1 MSTVTQARAAA
12 AAAPVRRR
20 GELRRDPVFLA
31 CLTVIAALTVVAVL
45 APLIAP
51 GNPNLTDIL
60 GSNAGPSLSHPLGTD
75 SLGRD
80 LLSRLIYGARLSL
93 QGPALIVGAA
103 TVLGTALAIT
113 TAWVGG
119 AFDAVVS
126 RILDILFAFP
136 GLIFAILAVAIFGPG
151 LTAPVIALAIAY
163 LPYSARV
170 LRSTALKERNLPY
183 VSALYVG
190 GFPARRICVRSL
202 LPNIAPFIV
211 VQAALSFG
219 SALIDLSALSYLGL
233 GIQPPTP
240 EWGLM
245 VSDGQSAILNGHPAE
260 SLFAGLLI
268 IITVVSFNLLGDRL
282 TGHVN
287 RRGTR

>member
-1 MSTVTQARAAA
+1 MSAAIQAGTSSAASPA
-12 AAAPVRRR
+12 RRR
-20 GELRRDPVFLA
+20 RTLRRDPVFLI
-31 CLTVIAALTVVAVL
+31 CLAIIVALTVVAVL

-51 GNPNLTDIL
+51 VDPNTTSIL
-60 GSNAGPSLSHPLGTD
+60 NSNAGSSLSHPLGTD

-93 QGPALIVGAA
+93 LGPALIVGAA
-103 TVLGTALAIT
+103 TILGTALAIT
-113 TAWVGG
+113 TAWIGG
-119 AFDAVVS
+119 KFDAIVS

-136 GLIFAILAVAIFGPG
+136 GLIFAILAVAMFGPG
-151 LTAPVIALAIAY
+151 LIAPVVALAIAY

-170 LRSTALKERNLPY
+170 LRSTAIKERSLPY

-190 GFPARRICVRSL
+190 GFPGWRICVRSI

-219 SALIDLSALSYLGL
+219 SALIDLSALSYIGL

-260 SLFAGLLI
+260 SQSAGLLI
-268 IITVVSFNLLGDRL
+268 IVTVVSFNLLGDRL
-282 TGHVN
+282 TGHAN
-287 RRGTR
+287 RRGAR